1 MGMLNIVASNIAR
14 YSAQILQQNS
24 DGTSLQALPQNGKT
38 LTTSGTGSSLF
49 HTSRTTAADSTLEEA
64 DSNSFTPNSVALL
77 PATSTVSYLNIQQ
90 LISAGAD
97 PSQILPP
104 TQAIGYHPIRQTTLS
119 EGTKE
124 LALIFRDG
132 NNTIA
137 NNGFET
143 TSLSYEFKTPEQ
155 TEDVGLKLASPE
167 SSFTTPATFVTP
179 VVIIAPT
186 QIPEPKPSP
195 EPPPVAEKPKP
206 QPEPPIT
213 EPEPPTPDPELPT
226 AEKPKPQPEPA
237 EPEPDLPA
245 VITPEVTHISMDT
258 GFSDADGITSDNT
271 LYFFGNSAANCVI
284 EVFIDGISVGFTI
297 SNSKGEWVFNH
308 TDTVLPDG
316 NYIITAQSTN
326 EHGIKSPESKDF
338 PILIDTSDPELE
350 PELWDIQGSNGNGA
364 SDGFIDDGKLIF
376 SGKAEP
382 DTIVELY
389 IDDISIGT
397 TTTNELGDWRFDNT
411 HINLA
416 DGSYTL
422 TLTSFDKAGNSTA
435 MPYEVPFEIVT
446 AWNDFSSFLI
456 EDDSLL
462 TSSSEPNATNSHEY
476 SLLSNLQSEYEAM
489 IISLSQPEP
498 LDLQDVLIDH
508 ESASVTQ
515 LIPATNLQT
524 ELPSTASNDQSHS
537 NELQFGAYNNILL
550 DSLLENHEQTVVH
563 G

>member
-1 MGMLNIVASNIAR
+1 MGMLNTIASNIAR
-14 YSAQILQQNS
+14 YSTQILQQNT
-24 DGTSLQALPQNGKT
+24 DDASLQALTQNNET
-38 LTTSGTGSSLF
+38 LTTSVPDFSLPHTSLKTTADSMTQEAGSS
-49 HTSRTTAADSTLEEA
+49 
-64 DSNSFTPNSVALL
+64 SFTPNFVALL
-77 PATSTVSYLNIQQ
+77 PTTSTTSYLDIQQ

-97 PSQILPP
+97 PSQILPS
-104 TQAIGYHPIRQTTLS
+104 TQAIGYHPIRQVALS

-132 NNTIA
+132 NHTIA
-137 NNGFET
+137 SNGFKT
-143 TSLSYEFKTPEQ
+143 APLAYEFKVPEQ
-155 TEDVGLKLASPE
+155 AEEAGIKLTSPNL
-167 SSFTTPATFVTP
+167 SVATPTTLTPP
-179 VVIIAPT
+179 VVLEPQVT
-186 QIPEPKPSP
+186 QPDPIPEQ
-195 EPPPVAEKPKP
+195 PVAEKPKP
-206 QPEPPIT
+206 QPEPE
-213 EPEPPTPDPELPT
+213 EPEPELPV
-226 AEKPKPQPEPA
+226 
-237 EPEPDLPA
+237 

-258 GFSDADGITSDNT
+258 GFSDSDGITSDNT

-284 EVFIDGISVGFTI
+284 EVFIDGVSVGFTI
-297 SNSKGEWVFNH
+297 SNNKGEWVFNH

-326 EHGIKSPESKDF
+326 EYGIKSPESKDF

-382 DTIVELY
+382 DTTVELF
-389 IDDISIGT
+389 IDGISIGT
-397 TTTNELGDWRFDNT
+397 TTTNTQGDWNFDNT
-411 HINLA
+411 HTNLA

-422 TLTSFDKAGNSTA
+422 TLVSFDKAGNSTA

-456 EDDSLL
+456 EEDSLL
-462 TSSSEPNATNSHEY
+462 ASSSDLNATNSDEF
-476 SLLSNLQSEYEAM
+476 SLLSNLQPEYEAM
-489 IISLSQPEP
+489 VVNLNQPES

-508 ESASVTQ
+508 ESASTAQ
-515 LIPATNLQT
+515 LIPAADQQT
-524 ELPSTASNDQSHS
+524 ELPSSTASNDEHHS
-537 NELQFGAYNNILL
+537 SELQLGAYNNILL